1 VGQRWRVQK
10 REVWLGNAGLW
21 ETKKD
26 EEMALGGQDVGTYF
40 AGDRCEY
47 KVMCVVYA
55 GTMQRRVNLLKR
67 QAGIHATKA
76 DNRF

>member
-10 REVWLGNAGLW
+10 REVWLGKAGLR

-40 AGDRCEY
+40 AVTGVSTR
-47 KVMCVVYA
+47 
-55 GTMQRRVNLLKR
+55 
-67 QAGIHATKA
+67 
-76 DNRF
+76 